1 MELEEMKTLWEA
13 MSQKVEK
20 QQTMTDK
27 LILEMTKARY
37 KNRFTKIT
45 TIETIASVICFAT
58 AFIVL
63 LNFQK
68 FDTWYLVA
76 CGIFAIIFL
85 VSIPIA
91 VLQQWSKIRNL
102 NIGAGNFKDV
112 LNQYV
117 HYKASMLRMQRISI
131 YLNFPFLFIVFLLSN
146 KILNNRDFV
155 QEGIGWVWL
164 IPAFLFLYFFSRWGY
179 GQYVKITNSAED
191 ILKEL
196 ED

>member
-13 MSQKVEK
+13 MSQKIEK
-20 QQTMTDK
+20 QQTMTEK
-27 LILEMTKARY
+27 LILEMTKTRY
-37 KNRFTKIT
+37 KNRFAKIT
-45 TIETIASVICFAT
+45 TFETMASVICFAM
-58 AFIVL
+58 AFIVM

-68 FDTWYLVA
+68 LDTWYLVV
-76 CGIFAIIFL
+76 CGVFAIIFL

-91 VLQQWSKIRNL
+91 VLQLWSKIRNL
-102 NIGAGNFKDV
+102 NIGVGNFKDV

-131 YLNFPFLFIVFLLSN
+131 YLNFPFLLIVFLLSN
-146 KILNNRDFV
+146 KIINNRDFI
-155 QEGIGWVWL
+155 QEGISWFWL

-179 GQYVKITNSAED
+179 RHYVKITNSAED

-196 ED
+196 EE